1 MELSL
6 FSSVFLYVSI
16 VILSSLLIRLA
27 EKEGIFQK
35 LFVFLAFLVVA
46 LPSAFRYEV
55 GLDYTTYTTI
65 YDIIVGAGSITDS
78 VRFFN
83 IEYSF
88 RVLSF
93 ISHDLLDSP
102 QMIFSFYAVFTNLFM
117 VLGIYFYRKQTRMST
132 MMFMYTTLYYL
143 LSMNIARQ
151 MLAVSIIFFASKY
164 ILKKSFIKY
173 LIFVLLAA
181 CFHKSSIVA
190 IVLYFISIK
199 TGISNKVVTV
209 FKYVFPIIII
219 FFMHQFLNLFASVS
233 FFQKYL
239 INYHVTS
246 QLTIGLG
253 IVLQLGLCLIFYIV
267 YKKNLLGSS
276 KATQYFI
283 VQTMIFGTIL
293 FLLQYRIDNFGGR
306 MGLYFNIFSIV
317 ALSLL
322 ANSADRKK
330 TGLKYDFQ
338 LIPYMYALLLFIMD
352 LINDSQ
358 GCLPYTF
365 WTGFN

>member
-219 FFMHQFLNLFASVS
+219 FLCINFST
-233 FFQKYL
+233 YL
-239 INYHVTS
+239 
-246 QLTIGLG
+246 
-253 IVLQLGLCLIFYIV
+253 
-267 YKKNLLGSS
+267 
-276 KATQYFI
+276 
-283 VQTMIFGTIL
+283 
-293 FLLQYRIDNFGGR
+293 
-306 MGLYFNIFSIV
+306 
-317 ALSLL
+317 
-322 ANSADRKK
+322 
-330 TGLKYDFQ
+330 
-338 LIPYMYALLLFIMD
+338 
-352 LINDSQ
+352 
-358 GCLPYTF
+358 LP
-365 WTGFN
+365 